1 MKLQQ
6 MQLQELASWLTKAE
20 TVIEETGPIGSDL
33 DTVKSQ
39 VDQHKAFQDDLEDQQ
54 IHVNSL
60 SHMVVVVDESE
71 SENATADLEEQ
82 LALLGERWS
91 AVCKWTGNRLVK
103 YTNLKLIISLYLWW
117 SIEILLL
124 VNFAGKSTST
134 SNRSQNFVRKID
146 ENNIYILSSFL

>member
-1 MKLQQ
+1 MFSLQFLWLRLHQELMKLQQ
-6 MQLQELASWLTKAE
+6 LQLQELANWLTKAE
-20 TVIEETGPIGSDL
+20 NVIETSGPIGSDL

-39 VDQHKAFQDDLEDQQ
+39 VDKHKSFQDDLEDQQ

-91 AVCKWTGNRLVK
+91 AVCKWTGNRYLTYIHCKILIPWNKFVWPYTYFILFDLV
-103 YTNLKLIISLYLWW
+103 LKHA
-117 SIEILLL
+117 
-124 VNFAGKSTST
+124 V
-134 SNRSQNFVRKID
+134 
-146 ENNIYILSSFL
+146 

>member
-6 MQLQELASWLTKAE
+6 LQLQELASWLTKAE
-20 TVIEETGPIGSDL
+20 SAIKSTGPIGSDL
-33 DTVKSQ
+33 ETVKSQ
-39 VDQHKAFQDDLEDQQ
+39 VEAHKTFQDDLEDQQ

-91 AVCKWTGNRLVK
+91 AVCKWTGHR
-103 YTNLKLIISLYLWW
+103 
-117 SIEILLL
+117 
-124 VNFAGKSTST
+124 
-134 SNRSQNFVRKID
+134 FVM
-146 ENNIYILSSFL
+146 

>member
-1 MKLQQ
+1 MFSIQFLWLRLHQELMKLQQ
-6 MQLQELASWLTKAE
+6 LQLQELANWLTKAE
-20 TVIEETGPIGSDL
+20 NVIETSGPIGSDL

-39 VDQHKAFQDDLEDQQ
+39 VDKHKSFQDDLEDQQ

-91 AVCKWTGNRLVK
+91 AVCKWTGNRYFTYIHLT
-103 YTNLKLIISLYLWW
+103 YIH
-117 SIEILLL
+117 LL
-124 VNFAGKSTST
+124 
-134 SNRSQNFVRKID
+134 
-146 ENNIYILSSFL
+146 

>member
-6 MQLQELASWLTKAE
+6 LQLQELSNWLTKAE
-20 TVIEETGPIGSDL
+20 NIIEGTGPIGTDL

-39 VDQHKAFQDDLEDQQ
+39 VEEHKAFQDDLENQQ

-71 SENATADLEEQ
+71 SDNATADLEEQ

-91 AVCKWTGNRLVK
+91 AVCKWTGNR
-103 YTNLKLIISLYLWW
+103 
-117 SIEILLL
+117 
-124 VNFAGKSTST
+124 
-134 SNRSQNFVRKID
+134 
-146 ENNIYILSSFL
+146 